1 MYNTL
6 EASLK
11 QIIASVTP
19 DTFQFVL
26 NVRHMTYVCFAVLF
40 FAFQH
45 IPQTIYISINKR
57 QFNPYNF
64 INIWDFIIFCI
75 FFAFIIVNYGIFFA
89 ATWKE
94 QSFLGDQDRSL
105 MFMRNMVKGRDHL
118 VSLEVFLLVIMVFC
132 MWIRAIFLLRYNEF
146 LGKLTGVV

>member
-19 DTFQFVL
+19 DTLQFVL

-105 MFMRNMVKGRDHL
+105 MFMRNMVKGRDQL

>member
-11 QIIASVTP
+11 QLIASVTP
-19 DTFQFVL
+19 DTLQFVL

>member
-1 MYNTL
+1 M
-6 EASLK
+6 
-11 QIIASVTP
+11 
-19 DTFQFVL
+19 L
-26 NVRHMTYVCFAVLF
+26 NIRHMTYVCFAVLF

-64 INIWDFIIFCI
+64 INIWDFIIFCV

-94 QSFLGDQDRSL
+94 QSFLGD
-105 MFMRNMVKGRDHL
+105 
-118 VSLEVFLLVIMVFC
+118 
-132 MWIRAIFLLRYNEF
+132 
-146 LGKLTGVV
+146 

>member
-1 MYNTL
+1 MYFTL

-11 QIIASVTP
+11 DLITSTTP
-19 DTFQFVL
+19 ETYKFVL

-45 IPQTIYISINKR
+45 IPQTIYISLNKR

-64 INIWDFIIFCI
+64 INIWDFIIFCV

-94 QSFLGDQDRSL
+94 QSFLGD
-105 MFMRNMVKGRDHL
+105 
-118 VSLEVFLLVIMVFC
+118 
-132 MWIRAIFLLRYNEF
+132 
-146 LGKLTGVV
+146 

>member
-19 DTFQFVL
+19 DTLQFVL